1 MSRSLMLVED
11 DQRLGELLCSYLGQ
25 NGYTVSWESR
35 GDRALPKILEAR
47 PDLVILDQLL
57 PGMGGLEI
65 CQRARRS
72 YAGPI
77 LMLTAVREEVD
88 QVAALEAGADDYVMK
103 PCNPRILLARIRAL
117 LRRNDPVVPE
127 GATLVVGAL
136 SIDRASRILKVNTNV
151 VSTTETEFEIA
162 WELASHATTVVSRDA
177 LSRAARGVAYDGL
190 DRGIDIHVSRLRKK
204 LREAGLSELT
214 IRSIRGEGYLLTQ
227 GSD

>member
-1 MSRSLMLVED
+1 M
-11 DQRLGELLCSYLGQ
+11 
-25 NGYTVSWESR
+25 
-35 GDRALPKILEAR
+35 
-47 PDLVILDQLL
+47 ILDQLL

-77 LMLTAVREEVD
+77 LMLTAVWEEVD

-127 GATLVVGAL
+127 GAALVVGAL
-136 SIDRASRILKVNTNV
+136 SIDRASRILKVNGNV

-162 WELASHATTVVSRDA
+162 WELAGHATTVVSRDA